1 VRRALP
7 KDSAGTGRN
16 RVKSGAVETVHTAQ
30 GTGFSNQPSS
40 SLSHRLEKRPS
51 CELRLDGDSM
61 QVSEVLV
68 RNVEIAA
75 PDTPLLELAQR
86 MRENAIGFMPLVEG
100 ERLVG
105 VITDRDIS

>member
-1 VRRALP
+1 
-7 KDSAGTGRN
+7 
-16 RVKSGAVETVHTAQ
+16 
-30 GTGFSNQPSS
+30 
-40 SLSHRLEKRPS
+40 
-51 CELRLDGDSM
+51 M